1 VALRKDRADRQGAG
15 REGRTRLKEEGG
27 RESGKSAWG
36 RKVINKNL
44 RKKLDIKA
52 HYLRVGVGRHHSST
66 IFDLVVCVESQEAP
80 IDYDVI
86 ISLHDRQP
94 VTATR

>member
-1 VALRKDRADRQGAG
+1 M
-15 REGRTRLKEEGG
+15 KEEGR

-36 RKVINKNL
+36 RKVKKIF
-44 RKKLDIKA
+44 RKKMDIKA

-66 IFDLVVCVESQEAP
+66 IFDLVFRVELQEAP

-86 ISLHDRQP
+86 IPFQP
-94 VTATR
+94 VTLTARCVSLTTQSYARNLVVCFLN